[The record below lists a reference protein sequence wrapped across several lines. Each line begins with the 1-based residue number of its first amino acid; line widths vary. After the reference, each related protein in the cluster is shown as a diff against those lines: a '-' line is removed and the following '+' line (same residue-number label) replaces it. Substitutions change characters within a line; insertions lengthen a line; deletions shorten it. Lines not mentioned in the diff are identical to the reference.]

1 MRILNESRTTEFP
14 LARGARCEVT
24 ERVRGIDARAGTGGF
39 LFASHTPAS
48 MTLYRDGEMRQ
59 ISLAAAPRPSVAAF
73 ALPALYLATRLLLRN
88 RRKR

>member
-1 MRILNESRTTEFP
+1 MRILNESRTAE
-14 LARGARCEVT
+14 LRIAHGARCEVA
-24 ERVRGIDARAGTGGF
+24 ERVRGIDARAGTAGF
-39 LFASHTPAS
+39 LLASHTPQS

-59 ISLAAAPRPSVAAF
+59 ISLSPAPRRNAAAF

>member
-1 MRILNESRTTEFP
+1 MRILNESRTAELR

-24 ERVRGIDARAGTGGF
+24 ERVRGIDARTGTTGF
-39 LFASHTPAS
+39 VFASHTPAS

-59 ISLAAAPRPSVAAF
+59 ISLAAARRPSAAAF
-73 ALPALYLATRLLLRN
+73 ALPTLYLATRLLLRN